1 VVPLAATRAG
11 HGRRFSSRGPS
22 YTRDV
27 AGDILQK
34 YGTTD
39 QTITLTIASLAST
52 NSRESTVID
61 NTTNLFSDAL
71 VVLKIKTN
79 AAGTSSSGVV
89 YVYAYGT
96 VDNGTTYTDTAT
108 GSDAGITQTSPTNL
122 KLIGII
128 NCVANA
134 TTYKGGPF
142 SVAQAFGG
150 VLPAKWGIVI
160 ENQTA
165 AALDATG
172 GNHSARYQGVY
183 GQYT

>member
-1 VVPLAATRAG
+1 MWDNGDEERQGIPI
-11 HGRRFSSRGPS
+11 
-22 YTRDV
+22 

-34 YGTTD
+34 YGTAD
-39 QTITLTIASLAST
+39 QTITLTIASLGNGSSQASAA
-52 NSRESTVID
+52 VD
-61 NTTNLFSDAL
+61 NTSNLFSDAL
-71 VVLKIKTN
+71 VMLKIKTN

-96 VDNGTTYTDTAT
+96 VDGGTTYTDDT
-108 GSDAGITQTSPTNL
+108 GAVINGSTSVAVTPTNPTNFRGP
-122 KLIGII
+122 IGVI
-128 NCVANA
+128 NCVANG

-165 AALDATG
+165 AALDSTA